1 MKIFKVDAPVLILLL
16 AAASLMTA
24 FPARVFE
31 CDAVIYACAGVHGD
45 TVQNTDAG
53 HLAWGGLEL
62 LAAGAGRSVHPPWS
76 PIHLL
81 RWLSMAAAL
90 GCAWLVY
97 RVLACRLGIDPVRA
111 ALITGLSLFS
121 YSFWHFALQAEPHA
135 PHALFLAVFLVAGA
149 SLLSHPNPARGAAT
163 GLALGAATL
172 LHQTSIILFPG
183 VLLALWFTPGDGRT
197 RLRSGTGFAGVYVLT
212 AIAPYLA
219 VGWFVRDLRTVPE
232 FREWI
237 LGISTWGYWGN
248 WRPTSLLAAAV
259 GIVRS
264 FVGSHY
270 LLGVG
275 GIGDLARR
283 LFPAA
288 SWEDELMLAAAVPGW
303 SRIVLIP
310 VQAAVLGGMIVV
322 MGRGIPRLRQVWGG
336 RRALGLLLVYW
347 LAVHLLF
354 FTWWA
359 PERAEFWIG
368 FWLPLIVLLGPGIA
382 AAGVGRRTLALLP
395 AGLVLVNL
403 LGSIAPQ
410 SVDLEPGTAAAVAID
425 PVARAGDVLLTDVPL
440 GQRAGRFVYA
450 LDMVRVPADTA
461 RVVAL
466 VDSLLTETER
476 RGNTLFW
483 VGWRPSVPPG
493 VLAAAG
499 AGKVVAVRAPVTVLP
514 LIRAVGRRGPDG

>member
-1 MKIFKVDAPVLILLL
+1 MKTIKVDAPVLFVLL
-16 AAASLMTA
+16 AAASLMTV
-24 FPARVFE
+24 FPARVLE

-53 HLAWGGLEL
+53 HLAWGGVEL
-62 LAAGAGRSVHPPWS
+62 LAARAGRSVRPPWS

-97 RVLACRLGIDPVRA
+97 RVLVRPLGIDPVRS
-111 ALITGLSLFS
+111 ALITGLLLFS

-135 PHALFLAVFLVAGA
+135 PHALSLAVFLAAGA
-149 SLLSHPNPARGAAT
+149 WFLSQPDPARGAAT
-163 GLALGAATL
+163 GLALGLATL

-183 VLLALWFTPGDGRT
+183 VLLALWFAPGAGRT
-197 RLRSGTGFAGVYVLT
+197 RLRSSAGFAGAYVLT
-212 AIAPYLA
+212 AIVPYLA

-248 WRPTSLLAAAV
+248 WRPTSLIAAAV

-264 FVGSHY
+264 FTGSHY

-275 GIGDLARR
+275 VIGDLASR

-303 SRIVLIP
+303 LKVVLIP
-310 VQAAVLGGMIVV
+310 VQAVVLGGVAVV
-322 MGRGIPRLRQVWGG
+322 MARAVPRLRQGW
-336 RRALGLLLVYW
+336 RARPALGVLLGFW
-347 LAVHLLF
+347 LTIHLLF

-368 FWLPLIVLLGPGIA
+368 FWLPLIVFLAPGIV
-382 AAGVGRRTLALLP
+382 AAGVGRRTLVLLP

-410 SVDLEPGTAAAVAID
+410 SADLEPGTAAAVAID

-440 GQRAGRFVYA
+440 SRRAGRFVYA
-450 LDMVRVPADTA
+450 LDMVRVPADSA
-461 RVVAL
+461 RVGAL
-466 VDSLLTETER
+466 VDSLLTETGR

-483 VGWRPSVPPG
+483 VGWHRSVPPG
-493 VLAAAG
+493 VLAAAE
-499 AGKVVAVRAPVTVLP
+499 AGKQVAVRAPVTVLP
-514 LIRAVGRRGPDG
+514 LTRTDGRRGSDD